1 MKKVLILT
9 VTAGNG
15 HNACAMGM
23 KRKLESIGEVEVK
36 VVDLLKSFSTRL
48 NVWVADRGYALAVS
62 RMLPLYN
69 AFYRHYMKADPNKR
83 YSCPSQKT
91 VVSALRG
98 FMEEILSFRPDVIYC
113 THFYGAIALTDLK
126 LCYALPCKTVV
137 SNLDYVNSPFW
148 EAGIGVDYFAIPN
161 DDFTDEFIKE
171 GYRPEQLLPLGL
183 PVDERTLER
192 VEKEE
197 ARRRIGLDED
207 TFTVTVMYG
216 GGCWSGG
223 FGIFKSLIKSL
234 EGRRAQII
242 VINGRN
248 EKNFRKVQK
257 FRLPQGLRVCNVG
270 FTHEV
275 PLYLSASDMIINKYG
290 GTSVTEMINKSVPML
305 VPRKMAAQEQYN
317 LEYMSKKGV
326 ALSFGN
332 RKELKTQVLR
342 LMDDSALR
350 EKMAENMQC
359 LKKNAIDDLARFILS
374 FPQADYSAYDREKL
388 DLSRITKDVKK
399 ALAAADKAARREAK
413 RNIGR

>member
-1 MKKVLILT
+1 MTKVLILT

-36 VVDLLKSFSTRL
+36 VVDLLKSFSGKL

-91 VVSALRG
+91 VLSALRG
-98 FMEEILSFRPDVIYC
+98 LMEEILSFRPDVVYC

-126 LCYALPCKTVV
+126 LCYELPCKTVA

-171 GYRPEQLLPLGL
+171 GYCPEQLLSVGL

-192 VEKEE
+192 VGKEE
-197 ARRRIGLDED
+197 ARRRIGLDENA
-207 TFTVTVMYG
+207 FTAMVMYG

-223 FGIFKSLIKSL
+223 FGIFKSLVKAL
-234 EGRRAQII
+234 KGRRAQII
-242 VINGRN
+242 VVNGKN
-248 EKNFRKVQK
+248 KKNFRKVQK
-257 FRLPQGLRVCNVG
+257 FRLPEGLSVCNVG

-275 PLYLSASDMIINKYG
+275 PLYLSAADMIINKFG

-305 VPRKMAAQEQYN
+305 VPKKMAAQEQYN
-317 LEYMSKKGV
+317 LVYMQSKGV

-342 LMDDSALR
+342 LMDDSDLR
-350 EKMAENMQC
+350 EKMSENTKR

-374 FPQADYSAYDREKL
+374 LPRADYSAFDREKIEL
-388 DLSRITKDVKK
+388 ECVTKEVKK
-399 ALAAADKAARREAK
+399 TLARADKTTRRRGKSNAGK
-413 RNIGR
+413 